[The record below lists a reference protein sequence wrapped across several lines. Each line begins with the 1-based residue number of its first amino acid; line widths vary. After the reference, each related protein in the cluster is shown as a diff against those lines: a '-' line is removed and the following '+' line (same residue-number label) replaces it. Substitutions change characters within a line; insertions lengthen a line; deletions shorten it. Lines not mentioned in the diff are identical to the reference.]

1 MRGRVAEIIYDKDG
15 ITLWFG
21 NCVDVLPD
29 LDRVDHVITD
39 PPFEGQAH
47 AFGKHRNDAGDL
59 NLKAGAD
66 AGLAFSPMTREIR
79 TLCGRQFARLTR
91 RWCLV
96 FCQVEA
102 VSTWIASLEVE
113 SQARTLHYMRTAI
126 WVKPDAMPQITGD
139 RPGMGYESIVCCH
152 ADGKSTWN
160 GGGKVGVFTFNA
172 KEPAEQK
179 IHQTQ
184 KPQALMRHLVAQF
197 TSPGELVLDP
207 FAGSGSTAVACKV
220 LGRRCVT
227 IEKNPEF
234 AELARRRLERMDQQ
248 PDLFGAAP
256 TGELFK

>member
-1 MRGRVAEIIYDKDG
+1 MADIIYDKGG
-15 ITLWFG
+15 ITMYSG
-21 NCVDVLPD
+21 DCRDVLPL
-29 LDRVDHVITD
+29 LDRVDHVISD

-47 AFGKHRNDAGDL
+47 AFGQHRDDAGNL
-59 NLKAGAD
+59 NLKAGSD
-66 AGLAFSPMTREIR
+66 AGLEFSPMTRDLR
-79 TLCGRQFARLTR
+79 TFLGRQFARLTR
-91 RWCLV
+91 RWVVV

-113 SQARTLHYMRTAI
+113 SNARTLHYLRTAI

-152 ADGKSTWN
+152 ADGKSKWN

-184 KPQALMRHLVAQF
+184 KPQALMRHLVSMF
-197 TSPGELVLDP
+197 TDPGELILDP
-207 FAGSGSTAVACKV
+207 FGGSCSTAVACKV

-227 IEKNPEF
+227 VEKNPEF
-234 AELARRRLERMDQQ
+234 AERARKRLERMDQQ
-248 PDLFGAAP
+248 GDLFGA
-256 TGELFK
+256 TGDLFEVAK